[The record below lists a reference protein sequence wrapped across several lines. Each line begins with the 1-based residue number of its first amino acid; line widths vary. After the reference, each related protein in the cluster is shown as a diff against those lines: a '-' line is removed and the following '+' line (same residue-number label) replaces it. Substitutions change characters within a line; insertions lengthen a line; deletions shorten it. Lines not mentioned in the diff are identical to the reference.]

1 MKVFIGW
8 DSREDIAYQVCRE
21 SLARNSSIELN
32 IKPIKQSDLREK
44 NLYWREHD
52 PLSSTEFSFTRFLT
66 PYLAGYEM
74 TLTGMEPD
82 PMLNILPAT
91 FSALTAQISGS

>member
-1 MKVFIGW
+1 
-8 DSREDIAYQVCRE
+8 
-21 SLARNSSIELN
+21 
-32 IKPIKQSDLREK
+32 
-44 NLYWREHD
+44 
-52 PLSSTEFSFTRFLT
+52 
-66 PYLAGYEM
+66 M